1 MEYEVIDTDPAMD
14 YDIGIER
21 GNSMMKCDH
30 GNPVWYIRGGNA
42 LTYNRVGWNCIQCIL
57 RSLTR
62 GRGMGRRS
70 RYQW

>member
-1 MEYEVIDTDPAMD
+1 MD
-14 YDIGIER
+14 NILELEDMD
-21 GNSMMKCDH
+21 MMKCDH

-62 GRGMGRRS
+62 GRGNRIALR
-70 RYQW
+70 